1 MESLH
6 QLRPEPGSECNGHLI
21 TTVSGL
27 DMLSSRRENAPFT
40 GLATFSPSSA
50 AGNFSSC
57 LGFRSVSCWVA
68 VMLGDIGIAEV
79 SVFLILAWVS
89 AAAVIATVVLYRL
102 HFRKAFA
109 IAAYSG
115 LISLAL
121 VVWAYF
127 SIWGYV
133 WAQ

>member
-1 MESLH
+1 
-6 QLRPEPGSECNGHLI
+6 
-21 TTVSGL
+21 
-27 DMLSSRRENAPFT
+27 
-40 GLATFSPSSA
+40 
-50 AGNFSSC
+50 
-57 LGFRSVSCWVA
+57 
-68 VMLGDIGIAEV
+68 MLGDVGIAAIR
-79 SVFLILAWVS
+79 VFLLLAWVS
-89 AAAVIATVVLYRL
+89 ATTVIATVVFYRL

-121 VVWAYF
+121 AVWAYF

>member
-1 MESLH
+1 M
-6 QLRPEPGSECNGHLI
+6 
-21 TTVSGL
+21 
-27 DMLSSRRENAPFT
+27 REMGADEAPLVL
-40 GLATFSPSSA
+40 GIWWPLLGMA
-50 AGNFSSC
+50 AGIGLLIPFVGNFVGSGCRRLQSNLTPPC
-57 LGFRSVSCWVA
+57 HVGGTGGYNWP
-68 VMLGDIGIAEV
+68 
-79 SVFLILAWVS
+79 

-115 LISLAL
+115 LISLAF

>member
-1 MESLH
+1 VVTVVI
-6 QLRPEPGSECNGHLI
+6 RLI
-21 TTVSGL
+21 TPHRGL
-27 DMLSSRRENAPFT
+27 TCYRASEKMPRLQD
-40 GLATFSPSSA
+40 LAIFRPSS
-50 AGNFSSC
+50 GRRHSSSS
-57 LGFRSVSCWVA
+57 LGFKQVRCWVA
-68 VMLGDIGIAEV
+68 LMLGDIGIAEV
-79 SVFLILAWVS
+79 SVFLILAWIS
-89 AAAVIATVVLYRL
+89 AAALIATVVLYRL

-133 WAQ
+133 WAH

>member
-1 MESLH
+1 
-6 QLRPEPGSECNGHLI
+6 
-21 TTVSGL
+21 
-27 DMLSSRRENAPFT
+27 
-40 GLATFSPSSA
+40 
-50 AGNFSSC
+50 
-57 LGFRSVSCWVA
+57 
-68 VMLGDIGIAEV
+68 MLGDIGIAEV

-121 VVWAYF
+121 VAWAYF
-127 SIWGYV
+127 SCGPSKSGVDPLSQRETLTGNIPVFTRLPWVGPTLK
-133 WAQ
+133 W

>member
-1 MESLH
+1 
-6 QLRPEPGSECNGHLI
+6 
-21 TTVSGL
+21 
-27 DMLSSRRENAPFT
+27 
-40 GLATFSPSSA
+40 
-50 AGNFSSC
+50 
-57 LGFRSVSCWVA
+57 
-68 VMLGDIGIAEV
+68 MLGDIGTAEV
-79 SVFLILAWVS
+79 SVFLILAWIS

-109 IAAYSG
+109 IVAYSG

-121 VVWAYF
+121 LMWVYF

>member
-1 MESLH
+1 
-6 QLRPEPGSECNGHLI
+6 
-21 TTVSGL
+21 
-27 DMLSSRRENAPFT
+27 
-40 GLATFSPSSA
+40 
-50 AGNFSSC
+50 
-57 LGFRSVSCWVA
+57 
-68 VMLGDIGIAEV
+68 MLGDIAIAEV

-89 AAAVIATVVLYRL
+89 AAAVITTLILYRL

-109 IAAYSG
+109 IAVYSS